1 MNSKRFLPVLNH
13 SHPPGAFSTA
23 DDPSLLLQYL
33 RTHFPLCMILLH
45 FGYLLSL
52 SLLILLFPSLNHLFM
67 NIYHNIYSTR
77 HSSSVLIVTD
87 FHMFIT
93 FFLIFWLFFFF
104 TMFLNSI
111 SNHQQ
116 DNSTEYPQYSYNM
129 IQIILNKILA
139 WQIKFPKHYFLQV

>member
-1 MNSKRFLPVLNH
+1 MTAFPHVFKAELLKSVIPWRCLQFTGFQFGEGLMNSKRFLPVLNH

-45 FGYLLSL
+45 FGYHLSL

-77 HSSSVLIVTD
+77 HSSNVLIVTD

-104 TMFLNSI
+104 LPCF
-111 SNHQQ
+111 
-116 DNSTEYPQYSYNM
+116 
-129 IQIILNKILA
+129 
-139 WQIKFPKHYFLQV
+139 